1 MNKVAIKEEKKQL
14 RRRHAKGDITT
25 TKLKTALAA
34 LIVEQLD
41 KYEMTAV
48 EAANMLQ
55 RIR

>member
-14 RRRHAKGDITT
+14 RRRNAKGDITT